1 MGRQFSTRTRRSN
14 INMASFSSVILAI
27 FLASIID
34 LTTSKPQPQSYE
46 VLDCPAVRPD
56 LGSACSYQE
65 EELELVCDYGVNE
78 CCGKAPSWTFTVQQ
92 HVLNQTKNQPKNL
105 LKNLT
110 KNLAINLAI
119 NLAKNLARN
128 LAKNL
133 ARNQKNQAKKNQGT
147 SEAMDQVKNQ
157 AKKTTT

>member
-14 INMASFSSVILAI
+14 INMAISSVILAI

-65 EELELVCDYGVNE
+65 EEPELVCDYGVNE
-78 CCGKAPSWTFTVQQ
+78 CCGKEHPEIKLFCFNQQ
-92 HVLNQTKNQPKNL
+92 WEGSFVDIYCPATCPESNEESTEESTKGSNEES
-105 LKNLT
+105 
-110 KNLAINLAI
+110 
-119 NLAKNLARN
+119 
-128 LAKNL
+128 
-133 ARNQKNQAKKNQGT
+133 
-147 SEAMDQVKNQ
+147 SEESKESSEEESRYKRSYGSSEESSEEDHYH
-157 AKKTTT
+157 

>member
-14 INMASFSSVILAI
+14 INMAISSVILAI

-78 CCGKAPSWTFTVQQ
+78 CCGKEHPEIKLFCFNQQ
-92 HVLNQTKNQPKNL
+92 WEGSFVDIYCPATCPESNEESIEQSTKESNEES
-105 LKNLT
+105 
-110 KNLAINLAI
+110 
-119 NLAKNLARN
+119 
-128 LAKNL
+128 
-133 ARNQKNQAKKNQGT
+133 
-147 SEAMDQVKNQ
+147 SEESSEESKESSEEESRYKRSYGSSEESSEEDHYH
-157 AKKTTT
+157 

>member
-14 INMASFSSVILAI
+14 INMAISSVILAI

-78 CCGKAPSWTFTVQQ
+78 CCGKEHPEIKLFCFNQQ
-92 HVLNQTKNQPKNL
+92 WEGSFVDIYCPATCHESNEESTEESTKES
-105 LKNLT
+105 
-110 KNLAINLAI
+110 
-119 NLAKNLARN
+119 
-128 LAKNL
+128 
-133 ARNQKNQAKKNQGT
+133 
-147 SEAMDQVKNQ
+147 SEESSEESKESSEEESRYKRSYGSSEESSEEDHYH
-157 AKKTTT
+157 

>member
-14 INMASFSSVILAI
+14 INMAISSVILAI

-78 CCGKAPSWTFTVQQ
+78 CCGKEHPEIKLFCFNQQ
-92 HVLNQTKNQPKNL
+92 WEGSFVDIYCPATCPESNEESTEQSTKES
-105 LKNLT
+105 
-110 KNLAINLAI
+110 
-119 NLAKNLARN
+119 
-128 LAKNL
+128 
-133 ARNQKNQAKKNQGT
+133 
-147 SEAMDQVKNQ
+147 SEEESRYKRSYGSSEESSEEDHYYH
-157 AKKTTT
+157 

>member
-14 INMASFSSVILAI
+14 INMAISSVILAI

-78 CCGKAPSWTFTVQQ
+78 CCGKEHPEIKLFCFNQQ
-92 HVLNQTKNQPKNL
+92 WEGSFVDIYCPATCPESNEESTEESTKES
-105 LKNLT
+105 
-110 KNLAINLAI
+110 
-119 NLAKNLARN
+119 
-128 LAKNL
+128 
-133 ARNQKNQAKKNQGT
+133 
-147 SEAMDQVKNQ
+147 SEKSSEES
-157 AKKTTT
+157 KESSEEESRYKRSYGSSEESSEE